1 MKCIATALIL
11 SGSLSSTFA
20 LAAAASSGATT
31 SPPPSTTNGKL
42 QLKYFDI
49 RGAAETCRVLLAL
62 GNEEYDDARYKIDP
76 STFSSPEFL
85 EAKNNGDL
93 GMNLNRAPVLVTPEG
108 GVIGQ
113 SKAMERYLAR
123 RLGLMGAGGTPEDEA
138 IIDCIAE
145 HCRDVKDAAARKG
158 YSKFAKGKTD
168 EEKAVARSEWFG
180 ADMPDMLGKI
190 EESLKGTSGAPGYSF
205 GDAPTYADVT
215 IWALLRDCAAA
226 DLDDTTRAAEKCIAL
241 NAIADQIAS
250 NPGVSRWL
258 SERPESMF

>member
-11 SGSLSSTFA
+11 SGSLSATFA
-20 LAAAASSGATT
+20 LAAVSSATT
-31 SPPPSTTNGKL
+31 SPPSTNKL

-108 GVIGQ
+108 RVIGQ

-158 YSKFAKGKTD
+158 FSKFAKGKTD
-168 EEKAVARSEWFG
+168 EEKAAARSEWFG